1 MSAQQSLE
9 RLAESND
16 GQPGNSFKV
25 IAVLEDVSPESGT
38 HSRRVAA
45 RAYRLGK
52 RLGGLDD
59 GQLATL
65 RFAGLVHDIGKLGVP
80 ERILHKPARL
90 EDREAVIMNT
100 HPAIGAELGRYE
112 QFSDAVIEVILY
124 HHERWDG
131 TGYPA
136 RLVGERIPLFARIV
150 AIADAY
156 DTMISRRSYQNPRDV
171 EYAVGEIVRCAGTQ
185 FDPRLAKVFVEMKCD
200 RHTFLRA
207 RFAEYLAA

>member
-1 MSAQQSLE
+1 MSATESLA
-9 RLAESND
+9 RLAETND
-16 GQPGNSFKV
+16 GLPGNSFKV
-25 IAVLEDVSPESGT
+25 IEVLEGVSPESGT

-45 RAYRLGK
+45 RSYRLGK
-52 RLGGLDD
+52 RLGLDAA
-59 GQLATL
+59 QLATL

-100 HPAIGAELGRYE
+100 HPSIGAELGRYE
-112 QFSDAVIEVILY
+112 QFSDAVIEAILY

-156 DTMISRRSYQNPRDV
+156 DTMISRRSYQNPRDLD
-171 EYAVGEIVRCAGTQ
+171 YAVSEIVRCAGTQ
-185 FDPRLAKVFVEMKCD
+185 FDPRLAKVFVQMKCD

-207 RFAEYLAA
+207 RFAEYLAD